1 MTNLFFSLRKF
12 PKNSLKCNIFSIK
25 NFFIYRF
32 QLRFPMFPMSIRK
45 FSVEFSQNTENKKIK
60 RIETNIKPKKILH
73 KPEKFPTKEKIWN
86 LPNILTISR
95 LAVSPVIGYFILNE
109 HYKFALG
116 AFVYAGITDLLDG
129 FIARH
134 YKLQTM
140 VGTVMDPLADK
151 ILMTIMT
158 ITLNMKDL
166 MPTPM
171 AAIILG
177 RDGCLILASF
187 YYRYISLPPPKTI
200 NRYFDFSIPSA
211 EVRPTVISKVN
222 TALQLVLMGAT
233 LTSPL
238 LGMTDSSYLVA
249 LQYTVAGT
257 TIWSGFSYL
266 LSKDAIR
273 ILKPGDFKR
282 YR

>member
-1 MTNLFFSLRKF
+1 
-12 PKNSLKCNIFSIK
+12 
-25 NFFIYRF
+25 
-32 QLRFPMFPMSIRK
+32 MSIRK
-45 FSVEFSQNTENKKIK
+45 FSTEFTQNNENNENKKIK
-60 RIETNIKPKKILH
+60 RIKPNIKPKKILR
-73 KPEKFPTKEKIWN
+73 KLKKFPTREKIWN

-116 AFVYAGITDLLDG
+116 AFMYAGITDLLDG

-151 ILMTIMT
+151 ILMTIIT
-158 ITLNMKDL
+158 VTLNMKDL
-166 MPTPM
+166 IPSKYFKNVRNALSQYFKLFILTVFIKAPI
-171 AAIILG
+171 AAVILG

-187 YYRYISLPPPKTI
+187 YYRFISLPPPKTI

-211 EVRPTVISKVN
+211 EVN

-238 LGMTDSSYLVA
+238 LGMTDSSYLTA

-273 ILKPGDFKR
+273 ILKPGDRKR
-282 YR
+282 YRW